1 MIRVTQEC
9 EVKYGHFA
17 EFIELSEELDRA
29 MVAKGFKAW
38 TTLTPLTGKSN
49 VVAQMCDY
57 DSLQQMSDEQNR
69 FYADADLMKTF
80 RRGAELIVQG
90 SGTGMVYEEAPHL
103 A

>member
-1 MIRVTQEC
+1 MIRATQEC

-17 EFIELSEELDRA
+17 EFIEVAEELDRQMA
-29 MVAKGFKAW
+29 AKGLKVW

-49 VVAQMCDY
+49 VVTQMCDY
-57 DSLQQMSDEQNR
+57 DSLQQMTDEQNR
-69 FYADADLMKTF
+69 FQSDADLMKTF

-90 SGTGMVYEEAPHL
+90 SASGMIYEEAPHL

>member
-17 EFIELSEELDRA
+17 EYIEISEELDAA
-29 MVAKGFKAW
+29 MTAKGFKAW
-38 TTLTPLTGKSN
+38 TTLTPLTGKGN
-49 VVAQMCDY
+49 VVVQTCDY
-57 DSLQQMSDEQNR
+57 ESLQQMTDEQNK

-80 RRGAELIVQG
+80 RRSAELVVQG
-90 SGTGMVYEEAPHL
+90 SATGMIYEEAPHL